1 MALPQLRPLSFGDIL
16 DGAFTLYRRHFLT
29 LFMTTAVPMIP
40 IALLTAFWMA
50 AAVAAEDPTLEFFGL
65 FVLATL
71 VSILGSPLILA
82 ALTQQFSRAYTGG
95 VVAIGDGFSTGL
107 RRLFPLIGSFALAF
121 GSMAVVFVVVSVGM
135 TMLASTSSAGAVIGG
150 FLIVILLLV
159 GMTFSFASFFAI
171 PAASVIEGAGPIAAI
186 RRSWALAKGARGR
199 IIGITIVSWIIIYLP
214 MMGIMLLFGLGLGI
228 VGGVGGLEAIDAMV
242 ESTRFIFIQQAISLL
257 SSALTF
263 PFLVAVSVLLYYDRR
278 IRTEGYDLE
287 VAAEA
292 LSPIP

>member
-29 LFMTTAVPMIP
+29 LFMTTVIPIVPM
-40 IALLTAFWMA
+40 ALLTGLWMA

-71 VSILGSPLILA
+71 ASILGSPLMMA
-82 ALTQQFSRAYTGG
+82 ALTQQFSQAYTGG
-95 VVAIGDGFSTGL
+95 VVTIGDGFSTGL
-107 RRLFPLIGSFALAF
+107 RRLFPLIGSFVLAF
-121 GSMAVVFVVVSVGM
+121 GSMAVVFVVVSLGM
-135 TMLASTSSAGAVIGG
+135 TMLASTFSAGAVIGG
-150 FLIVILLLV
+150 FLIVILLVV
-159 GMTFSFASFFAI
+159 GTIFAFASFFAI

-186 RRSWALAKGARGR
+186 RRSWALAKGARSR

-214 MMGIMLLFGLGLGI
+214 MMGVMLLFGLGLGI